1 MYNDFSG
8 VQCENCDHQVVCS
21 LKEQFRD
28 AQQSVEN
35 VSVSTGNNS
44 IKHLRHFDW
53 IKPVKLECIHFS
65 EKKPAFRSTEISP

>member
-21 LKEQFRD
+21 LKEQLKA
-28 AQQSVEN
+28 AQRSVEN
-35 VSVSTGNNS
+35 IHVGLGNNS
-44 IKHLRHFDW
+44 TKELRHFEW
-53 IKPVKLECIHFS
+53 IKPVKLECNHFS